1 MTGIDTATAAGLS
14 GQTAAPRAAKSAATA
29 ASDFQ
34 SFLKLLTA
42 QLRNQD
48 PLSPLDST
56 QFVEQL
62 ASFSSVE
69 QQIETNRL
77 LEELAGSFRSAGL
90 ETVTPWIGKTA
101 TVEATG
107 VAFTGAPLTLAF
119 PDSAYGAPS
128 EIVVRDANGNAVY
141 RGSVPAGATEFVWNG
156 ETIAGPPAASG
167 KYAFVANYSDGEK
180 TIASAPLLFSAPVV
194 EARLVDGAP
203 RLVLDGGAI
212 VDPAAVISVRDG
224 AAE

>member
-1 MTGIDTATAAGLS
+1 MTSIENTAAAGFP
-14 GQTAAPRAAKSAATA
+14 GQTAAPRAAKSAASA

-34 SFLKLLTA
+34 SFLRLLTA
-42 QLRNQD
+42 QLRHQD

-77 LEELAGSFRSAGL
+77 LEELTGSFKNAGL

-119 PDSAYGAPS
+119 PENAHGAPS
-128 EIVVRDANGNAVY
+128 EIVVRDANGNTVY
-141 RGSVPAGATEFVWNG
+141 RASVPAGAADFVWNG
-156 ETIAGPPAASG
+156 ETIAGPPASSG
-167 KYAFVANYSDGEK
+167 KYVFVANYSNGEK
-180 TIASAPLLFSAPVV
+180 TIASAPLLYSATVV

-212 VDPAAVISVRDG
+212 VDPAAVISVRKG
-224 AAE
+224 AAD

>member
-1 MTGIDTATAAGLS
+1 MTGIDNAAAAGLS
-14 GQTAAPRAAKSAATA
+14 GQTAAPRAAKSAASA

-42 QLRNQD
+42 QLRHQD

-77 LEELAGSFRSAGL
+77 LEELAGSFKNAGL
-90 ETVTPWIGKTA
+90 ETVTPWIGRTA

-107 VAFTGAPLTLAF
+107 VAFAGAPLTLAV
-119 PDSAYGAPS
+119 PDSAHGAPS
-128 EIVVRDANGNAVY
+128 EIVVRDANGNTVY
-141 RGSVPAGATEFVWNG
+141 RVAAPAGATEFVWNG
-156 ETIAGPPAASG
+156 ETIAGPPAAPG
-167 KYAFVANYSDGEK
+167 KYEFVANYAQDGK
-180 TIASAPLLFSAPVV
+180 TVASEPLLFSAPVV

-212 VDPAAVISVRDG
+212 VDPAAVVSVREG
-224 AAE
+224 AAG